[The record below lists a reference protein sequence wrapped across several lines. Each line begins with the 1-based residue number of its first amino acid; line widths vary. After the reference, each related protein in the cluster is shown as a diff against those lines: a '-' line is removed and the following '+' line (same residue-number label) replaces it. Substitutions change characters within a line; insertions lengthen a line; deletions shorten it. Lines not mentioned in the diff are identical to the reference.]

1 MERYRSWPFIFV
13 WEIFFGEDAHLHATG
28 RQESAGLPYNSG
40 PLTMRD
46 TLFYF
51 PGGEET
57 LEYAGNKTTFLSR
70 ALLPNG
76 GDWEEKQVGKG
87 GILFS
92 ALPL

>member
-1 MERYRSWPFIFV
+1 VERYRSWPFIFV

-57 LEYAGNKTTFLSR
+57 LEYAGNKTTSLSR

-87 GILFS
+87 RILFS